1 MGDILLAGGFI
12 LAGVT
17 GYFWMG
23 KIDHFL
29 EENESNDEDK
39 KEEKEGWLIERTSG
53 IIGGTNH
60 EEVTGMETEKPKSAL
75 DILKCIGVLACA
87 SAVGYLFQSLGFT
100 ETNIITIYIFTCSII
115 FIIIFIITNCS
126 NII

>member
-29 EENESNDEDK
+29 EENESHDEDK
-39 KEEKEGWLIERTSG
+39 KEEKEGWLI
-53 IIGGTNH
+53 
-60 EEVTGMETEKPKSAL
+60 
-75 DILKCIGVLACA
+75 
-87 SAVGYLFQSLGFT
+87 
-100 ETNIITIYIFTCSII
+100 
-115 FIIIFIITNCS
+115 
-126 NII
+126 